1 MYHCTAAVG
10 KQFSHLL
17 RHMSIVIAA
26 ITFACTALRQPFVV
40 TVPDPNFRPVLRVD
54 AIFDYRTAAA
64 TVAAI
69 FQRDLGF
76 PAFPVSFRFYPG
88 RGAFEK
94 ALLDS
99 GYDPALAK
107 STARTMSAVGGYRAV
122 LVNEVPLDSMSWAG
136 RVALFAHE
144 MGHSL
149 QYELGGG
156 RRGASDQWLREG
168 FADWLSIRVLERL
181 DGASIADVRRVR
193 RREMSGGRSRTP
205 RLADLATFPQWVE
218 AGEESGAKVYAL
230 AFLAVDYLLEKHGP
244 EAVLDYFRRFASSSD
259 RAANFRAAF
268 GEDLDSFEAALASR
282 LSR

>member
-1 MYHCTAAVG
+1 VRA
-10 KQFSHLL
+10 LNPL
-17 RHMSIVIAA
+17 WIVIAA
-26 ITFACTALRQPFVV
+26 AGFACTAPRQPFVV
-40 TVPDPNFRPVLRVD
+40 TVPDPDFRSVRRLD

-69 FQRDLGF
+69 FERDLGF
-76 PAFPVSFRFYPG
+76 PSFPVSFRFHRG
-88 RGAFEK
+88 RDAFEK

-122 LVNEVPLDSMSWAG
+122 LVNEASLDSMSWAG
-136 RVALFAHE
+136 RVGLFAHE

-168 FADWLSIRVLERL
+168 FADWLAIRVLEHL
-181 DGASIADVRRVR
+181 DGTSIAEVRHVR
-193 RREMSGGRSRTP
+193 RRELSAARSRPP
-205 RLADLATFPQWVE
+205 RLADLATFPQWVK
-218 AGEESGAKVYAL
+218 AGEESGATPYAL
-230 AFLAVDYLLEKHGP
+230 AFMAVDFLLEKHGP
-244 EAVLDYFRRFASSSD
+244 DAILDYFRRFASSSD

-268 GEDLDSFEAALASR
+268 GEDLDAFEAALASR
-282 LSR
+282 LWR